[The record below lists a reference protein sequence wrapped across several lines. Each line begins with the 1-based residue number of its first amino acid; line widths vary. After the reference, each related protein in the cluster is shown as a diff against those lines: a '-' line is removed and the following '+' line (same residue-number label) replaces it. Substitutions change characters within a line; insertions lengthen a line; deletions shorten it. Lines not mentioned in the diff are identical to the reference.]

1 MGSDAIT
8 VHCLRVKA
16 PRRAAALGVG
26 DRLAEALR
34 IASRPPA
41 LANRFVLI
49 RRLRLSVPPGAGA
62 QTIALLIE
70 REWQRVLGAAV
81 FIDEAGA
88 SAEVVW
94 APAQGQARVA
104 LLARWLAGE
113 DDSAWF
119 WQRLVPASAPA
130 GLPVAERIAALL
142 IEPLAEEPVAAAQ
155 APPHWWRE
163 ALPLLAHHGRV
174 AEALALLPT
183 QPRARLQRL
192 VDEMGVRDVGP
203 WSAATVVE
211 ARPDPERLTGRMP
224 VQTDV
229 VKRTVL
235 SEPGENLADEI
246 PLGKVLSAAVPDE
259 ADAIKGMDAAG
270 PLRATP
276 VAPAAAAVLPA
287 ALPAESRS
295 AVSRSDASDAVDP
308 SRPSPAPLLGQS
320 TDWAG
325 LWLLVPVLLRQGFAA
340 EPQAPG
346 DPQSRHQAEVF
357 VALLQRLQQRFS
369 LDAVARDWIAAQP
382 SAGSEAARI
391 EAETWWLK
399 ARHACVRDARLPLLR
414 LLRRPGELL
423 LSDHRIDIVMPL
435 RTLDIRLRRAGFDID
450 PGYLPWLDVV
460 LRFHY
465 A

>member
-1 MGSDAIT
+1 MSSDAIT

-16 PRRAAALGVG
+16 PRRAAAQGVG

-34 IASRPPA
+34 IASKPPA

-49 RRLRLSVPPGAGA
+49 RRLRLSVPSGASA

-104 LLARWLAGE
+104 LLTRWLAGE
-113 DDSAWF
+113 DDAAWF

-142 IEPLAEEPVAAAQ
+142 IEPPAEQPAAAAE
-155 APPHWWRE
+155 APLHWWRE
-163 ALPLLAHHGRV
+163 ALPLLARHGRL
-174 AEALALLPT
+174 AEVLALLPT

-192 VDEMGVRDVGP
+192 VDETGVRDTGA
-203 WSAATVVE
+203 WSAATVGE
-211 ARPDPERLTGRMP
+211 ARPAPERVVGRVP
-224 VQTDV
+224 VQIDV
-229 VKRTVL
+229 AKRTVVP
-235 SEPGENLADEI
+235 EPCESPANEVS
-246 PLGKVLSAAVPDE
+246 PGKVLFAPVSDEVP
-259 ADAIKGMDAAG
+259 AIKGTDAVAPVPVAIASPATAAG
-270 PLRATP
+270 R
-276 VAPAAAAVLPA
+276 PAAQPVEIP
-287 ALPAESRS
+287 PTGVPSS
-295 AVSRSDASDAVDP
+295 AVDAS
-308 SRPSPAPLLGQS
+308 RPPPAPLHGQS
-320 TDWAG
+320 TAWAG

-340 EPQAPG
+340 EPLAPG
-346 DPQSRHQAEVF
+346 DPQSRHQVEVF

-369 LDAVARDWIAAQP
+369 LDAVAGDWIDAQRM
-382 SAGSEAARI
+382 AGSEAARI
-391 EAETWWLK
+391 EAQTWWLK

-423 LSDHRIDIVMPL
+423 VSPQRLDVVMPL
-435 RTLDIRLRRAGFDID
+435 RCLDIRLRRAGFDID

-465 A
+465 V

>member
-1 MGSDAIT
+1 MS
-8 VHCLRVKA
+8 
-16 PRRAAALGVG
+16 

-34 IASRPPA
+34 IASKPPA

-49 RRLRLSVPPGAGA
+49 RRLRLSMPPGASA
-62 QTIALLIE
+62 QTIALRIE

-119 WQRLVPASAPA
+119 WQRLMPASAPA

-142 IEPLAEEPVAAAQ
+142 IEPLVEEPVAAAT
-155 APPHWWRE
+155 ASPHWWRE
-163 ALPLLAHHGRV
+163 ALPLLARHGRLTEV
-174 AEALALLPT
+174 LALLPT

-192 VDEMGVRDVGP
+192 ADATGVRDAGP
-203 WSAATVVE
+203 WSAATAVE
-211 ARPDPERLTGRMP
+211 ARPDPELVVGRVP
-224 VQTDV
+224 VQTDDA
-229 VKRTVL
+229 KRTVL
-235 SEPGENLADEI
+235 SAPGEKPVDETPIGKI
-246 PLGKVLSAAVPDE
+246 PSAAAPDE
-259 ADAIKGMDAAG
+259 AHAIKGMSAAG

-276 VAPAAAAVLPA
+276 LVPAAAASLPA
-287 ALPAESRS
+287 ALPVESRS
-295 AVSRSDASDAVDP
+295 TASCPDASDDVDA

-320 TDWAG
+320 TAWAG

-340 EPQAPG
+340 EPLAPG

-357 VALLQRLQQRFS
+357 VVLLQRLQQRFR
-369 LDAVARDWIAAQP
+369 LDAVACDWIAAQP
-382 SAGSEAARI
+382 SASSEAARI

-414 LLRRPGELL
+414 LLRRPAELL
-423 LSDHRIDIVMPL
+423 LSDHRIDVVMPL

-450 PGYLPWLDVV
+450 PGYLPWLDAV